1 MSSSMSLFQSQ
12 QSVDESQKLTKT
24 GSSILDKPETET
36 PLETSGKDSESEY
49 NTADEETESQV
60 QVRVF
65 FIRNCLIPGPPE
77 CLGMFGLVLTEF
89 QFSFF

>member
-12 QSVDESQKLTKT
+12 QSVDESQKLTGT
-24 GSSILDKPETET
+24 VSSISEKPETET

-60 QVRVF
+60 QVSFLYKR
-65 FIRNCLIPGPPE
+65 LA
-77 CLGMFGLVLTEF
+77 EF
-89 QFSFF
+89 S

>member
-12 QSVDESQKLTKT
+12 QSVDESQKLTGT

-36 PLETSGKDSESEY
+36 PLETSVKDSESEY

-60 QVRVF
+60 QVRF
-65 FIRNCLIPGPPE
+65 CFTWDRL
-77 CLGMFGLVLTEF
+77 LMVL
-89 QFSFF
+89 SFLKAR

>member
-12 QSVDESQKLTKT
+12 QSVDESQKLTGT
-24 GSSILDKPETET
+24 ESSIPEKPETET

-60 QVRVF
+60 QVSFLYKR
-65 FIRNCLIPGPPE
+65 LA
-77 CLGMFGLVLTEF
+77 EF
-89 QFSFF
+89 S